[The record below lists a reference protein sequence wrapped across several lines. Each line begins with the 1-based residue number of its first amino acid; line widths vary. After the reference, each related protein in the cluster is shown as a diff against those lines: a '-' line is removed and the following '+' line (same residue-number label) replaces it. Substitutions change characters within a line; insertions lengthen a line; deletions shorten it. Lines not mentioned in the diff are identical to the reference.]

1 VVHDGA
7 VAGVNGGEL
16 LPTLVGVLLL
26 CAVSVA
32 VLAVAGVPERWGP
45 TLAVARAAVQLAAIS
60 LVLTGVIRSP
70 WWVALAL
77 LVMLTVAVGT
87 SARRLGWNRRHL
99 LVVAAGIGAGAAV
112 ALVVVFASGAL
123 APTPRYLLAIG
134 GIVVGN
140 AMAITTLSARRFLEA
155 VDEHWDEVEGW
166 LALGAQPQEATR
178 LLARGAV
185 HTALVPS
192 VDQTKTTGLVTLPG
206 AFVGAIFGGLPPFE
220 AGRFQIVV
228 LAAIIAAGAV
238 ASTLTVRLL
247 GRVEHR
253 PVRG

>member
-1 VVHDGA
+1 VTSA
-7 VAGVNGGEL
+7 MAGEIV
-16 LPTLVGVLLL
+16 PTLLGVLVL
-26 CAVSVA
+26 CALSVV
-32 VLAVAGVPERWGP
+32 VLTVAGVPERFGP
-45 TLAVARAAVQLAAIS
+45 TLAVLRAAVQLAVIALI
-60 LVLTGVIRSP
+60 LTGVITSP

-77 LVMLTVAVGT
+77 VVMLTVAVGT
-87 SARRLGWNRRHL
+87 SSRRLGWTRRHV
-99 LVVAAGIGAGAAV
+99 LVVGAAIGGGSLV
-112 ALVVVFASGAL
+112 ALAAVFATGAL

-178 LLARGAV
+178 PLARGAV

-192 VDQTKTTGLVTLPG
+192 VDQTRTTGLVTLPG

-238 ASTLTVRLL
+238 SSTLVVRLL
-247 GRVEHR
+247 GRVEQR
-253 PVRG
+253 PVRR